1 MLTRG
6 PGTQHNS
13 NTSPGPGG
21 VQHTDSTDKRRLHRA
36 DAPGSGQSFTSLDHG
51 WPEKFPGHRIAP
63 GGEIPRATRR
73 A

>member
-21 VQHTDSTDKRRLHRA
+21 VQHTDNTDKTA
-36 DAPGSGQSFTSLDHG
+36 
-51 WPEKFPGHRIAP
+51 FPGI
-63 GGEIPRATRR
+63 RR
-73 A
+73 HDC